1 MAGIGFVLRRLTRRD
16 DLAGGAQAYLAAAA
30 VTSGP
35 WLLTVLA
42 ILLTSAFSRMHGDPA
57 DQEAFRAILSYNF
70 CFSLVFTSP
79 VTVVATR
86 ITADRIFCGDIDTIG
101 STYLQALSASVALQ
115 TLPMVVFW
123 GLLVRLPWELR
134 IVAIASYGSLIGL
147 WVTVTFLSVLKD
159 FRLALGIVA
168 LGMVVACVCAVLA
181 RPLGAAGLLGG
192 FTLGTSIIAVLGG
205 ARILM
210 EFPWRPLAW
219 RETWEAARA
228 FPSLAVIG
236 LVGAAA
242 PWSDKWVMW
251 CSSGAERL
259 DSDLRDFPAYDSA
272 MFIAYLVMVPG
283 IAMFFVAIET
293 DFFVHYR
300 RYFDE
305 LLQGARLARLE
316 FLRCTIIATVL
327 RAGLSLL
334 VLEGLVAAVAI
345 LTGPALVQ
353 VGWMTEQQH
362 PVFRFG
368 VLGALFHTQLLCLL
382 VVLAYLDARR
392 TQLVV
397 VLVFLGLNAALP
409 ALLLSLG
416 DRWYGYGYFAASL
429 ASLLVAVVLT
439 FVELHRLNYRV
450 FVANNPS
457 LRVGRLTA

>member
-1 MAGIGFVLRRLTRRD
+1 MAGIGFVLRTLTRRD

-42 ILLTSAFSRMHGDPA
+42 ILLTDALGRMHGSPA
-57 DQEAFRAILSYNF
+57 DQETFRAILSYNF
-70 CFSLVFTSP
+70 CFSLVLTSP

-86 ITADRIFCGDIDTIG
+86 ITADRIFAGDLDTIG
-101 STYLQALSASVALQ
+101 STYLQALCASVALQ
-115 TLPMVVFW
+115 TLPMAAFW
-123 GLLVRLPWELR
+123 GLAVHLPWGLR
-134 IVAIASYGSLIGL
+134 LMAIASYTSLVGL

-168 LGMVVACVCAVLA
+168 SGMAAACGCAVLA
-181 RPLGAAGLLGG
+181 RPLGAGGLLGG

-210 EFPWRPLAW
+210 EFAPRPLAW
-219 RETWEAARA
+219 QDTWQAARG
-228 FPSLAVIG
+228 FPSLAAIG

-242 PWSDKWVMW
+242 PWADKWVMW
-251 CSSGAERL
+251 CSPGAERL
-259 DSDLRDFPAYDSA
+259 DSGLLDFPAYDSA

-283 IAMFFVAIET
+283 IAMFFVAVET

-305 LLQGARLARLE
+305 LLGGARLARLE
-316 FLRCTIIATVL
+316 LLRRTIVATVL

-334 VLEGLVAAVAI
+334 VLEGLVAAVVV
-345 LTGPALVQ
+345 LVGPTLVQ
-353 VGWMTEQQH
+353 IGWMTEQQH
-362 PVFRFG
+362 PIFRFG

-397 VLVFLGLNAALP
+397 VLVFLGLNAGLP
-409 ALLLSLG
+409 ALLLVLG
-416 DRWYGYGYFAASL
+416 ERWYGYGYFSSSL

-450 FVANNPS
+450 FVDNNPS
-457 LRVGRLTA
+457 LRIRYKTV

>member
-1 MAGIGFVLRRLTRRD
+1 MAGIGFVLRRLTQRD

-42 ILLTSAFSRMHGDPA
+42 ILLTDALSRMRGDPV
-57 DQEAFRAILSYNF
+57 DQETFRAILSYNF
-70 CFSLVFTSP
+70 CFSLVLTSP
-79 VTVVATR
+79 LTVVATR
-86 ITADRIFCGDIDTIG
+86 ITADRIFDGDIATIG
-101 STYLQALSASVALQ
+101 SIYVQALSASVVLQ
-115 TLPMVVFW
+115 MLPMVVFW
-123 GLLVRLPWELR
+123 GLVVHLPWELR
-134 IVAIASYGSLIGL
+134 LVAIASYTSLVGL

-159 FRLALGIVA
+159 FRLALGVVA
-168 LGMVVACVCAVLA
+168 LGMIVACVCAVLA

-205 ARILM
+205 ARVLM

-219 RETWEAARA
+219 RETWDAARG

-236 LVGAAA
+236 LVAAAA
-242 PWSDKWVMW
+242 PWADKWVMW
-251 CSSGAERL
+251 CAPGAERL
-259 DSDLRDFPAYDSA
+259 DSGLRDFPAYDSA

-316 FLRCTIIATVL
+316 LLRRRIIATVL

-334 VLEGLVAAVAI
+334 VLEGLVAAVTI
-345 LTGPALVQ
+345 LGGPTFVQ
-353 VGWMTEQQH
+353 MGWMTEQQH
-362 PVFRFG
+362 PIFRFG

-392 TQLVV
+392 MQLVV

-409 ALLLSLG
+409 TLLLSLG

-429 ASLLVAVVLT
+429 VSLLVAVVLT
-439 FVELHRLNYRV
+439 FVELHHLNYRV
-450 FVANNPS
+450 FVGNNPS
-457 LRVGRLTA
+457 LRAGRLAA

>member
-42 ILLTSAFSRMHGDPA
+42 ILLTDALSRMHGDPA
-57 DQEAFRAILSYNF
+57 DQETFRAILSYNF

-86 ITADRIFCGDIDTIG
+86 ITADRIFGGDIDIIG
-101 STYLQALSASVALQ
+101 STYLQALSVSVALQ
-115 TLPMVVFW
+115 ALPMLVFW
-123 GLLVRLPWELR
+123 GLATRLPWEIRLM
-134 IVAIASYGSLIGL
+134 AIASYTSLIGL

-168 LGMVVACVCAVLA
+168 LGMVVACACGVLA
-181 RPLGAAGLLGG
+181 RPFGAVGLLGG

-210 EFPWRPLAW
+210 EFAWCPLAW
-219 RETWEAARA
+219 RETWKAARG
-228 FPSLAVIG
+228 FPSLALIG
-236 LVGAAA
+236 FVAAAA
-242 PWSDKWVMW
+242 PWADKWVMW
-251 CSSGAERL
+251 CSPEAERL
-259 DSDLRDFPAYDSA
+259 DSGLRDFPAYDSA
-272 MFIAYLVMVPG
+272 MFIAYMVMVPG
-283 IAMFFVAIET
+283 IAMFFVAVET

-305 LLQGARLARLE
+305 LLRGARLTRLE
-316 FLRCTIIATVL
+316 ILRRTIVATVL

-334 VLEGLVAAVAI
+334 VLEGLVVAVAV
-345 LTGPALVQ
+345 LSGPTLVQ
-353 VGWMTEQQH
+353 LGWMTDQQH
-362 PVFRFG
+362 PIFRFG

-392 TQLVV
+392 TQLLV
-397 VLVFLGLNAALP
+397 VLVFLGLNTVLP
-409 ALLLSLG
+409 ALLISLG
-416 DRWYGYGYFAASL
+416 DRWDGYGYFAASL
-429 ASLLVAVVLT
+429 ASLLLAVVLT
-439 FVELHRLNYRV
+439 FMELRQLSYRV
-450 FVANNPS
+450 FVTNNPS
-457 LRVGRLTA
+457 LRIGGSAA

>member
-42 ILLTSAFSRMHGDPA
+42 ILLTDALSRTRGDPA
-57 DQEAFRAILSYNF
+57 DQETFRAILSYNF
-70 CFSLVFTSP
+70 CFSLVLTSP

-86 ITADRIFCGDIDTIG
+86 ITADRIFDGDIGTIG
-101 STYLQALSASVALQ
+101 GTYLQALSASVVLQ
-115 TLPMVVFW
+115 ALPMLVFW

-134 IVAIASYGSLIGL
+134 LVAVASYTSLIGL

-159 FRLALGIVA
+159 FRLALGVVA
-168 LGMVVACVCAVLA
+168 LGMAVACVCAVLA

-219 RETWEAARA
+219 RETWDAARG

-236 LVGAAA
+236 FVAAAA
-242 PWSDKWVMW
+242 PWADKWVMW
-251 CSSGAERL
+251 CSPGAERL
-259 DSDLRDFPAYDSA
+259 DSGLRDFPAYDSA

-305 LLQGARLARLE
+305 LLHGARLARLE
-316 FLRCTIIATVL
+316 LLRRRIIATVL

-334 VLEGLVAAVAI
+334 VLEGLVASVAI
-345 LTGPALVQ
+345 LGGPTFVQ
-353 VGWMTEQQH
+353 IGWMTEQQH
-362 PVFRFG
+362 PIFRFG

-392 TQLVV
+392 MQLVV

-409 ALLLSLG
+409 MLLLSLG

-439 FVELHRLNYRV
+439 FVELHQLNYRV
-450 FVANNPS
+450 FVGNNPS
-457 LRVGRLTA
+457 LRVGRLAA